1 MQTPINRRQ
10 TLLSRWTFRYVLT
23 LFVGLLI
30 IGVISILWIR
40 QETLNERK
48 HNLEAFAQVAVQYV
62 NDGHGAIA
70 IPDDFYEW
78 VDLTQRRYSLPG
90 QFSVSVFDAQGA
102 AIFVKKAPQTD
113 KAISQSDINIAP
125 PLNDQLIVTRSDGM
139 YRLAVPVLD
148 KNEAI
153 GSLVISYS
161 YQELTHVN
169 QNYTLIASLLLS
181 SGLLGWLI
189 IFFLSRNLR
198 KPIKQLAEALNQV
211 EAGQYQVVVPG
222 HVQEKEIHDLLFS
235 FQKMAA
241 RLGVLEQL
249 RTELLAG
256 VTHELKTP
264 IASIHGLIHAV
275 RDQVVTDGEA
285 EEFLD
290 LSLQQTRRLQHMVT
304 DLLDFNAFASGKI
317 NVRHDSLDLGKL
329 VGEIVYQWGLLDP
342 IEGFEVSAD
351 IPDPIALAVGDAS
364 RIQQIIVNL
373 LNNSRQAMGGKGSIR
388 VHLAQHSATSYEI
401 NVKDNGPGIPEEEQ
415 PNIFERYF
423 RGKRKKH
430 TVNGLGLGLTY
441 SQMLAVAMEGQLI
454 LKQSSPQEGT
464 TFQLLLPK
472 QP

>member
-1 MQTPINRRQ
+1 MQKPINRRQ

-23 LFVGLLI
+23 LFIGLI
-30 IGVISILWIR
+30 IIGLISIVWIR
-40 QETLNERK
+40 EGTLNKRK
-48 HNLEAFAQVAVQYV
+48 QNLETFAQAAVQYV
-62 NDGHGAIA
+62 NDNTGKIA
-70 IPDDFYEW
+70 IPKDFYEW
-78 VDLTQRRYSLPG
+78 IDLTQRRYLLPG
-90 QFSVSVFDAQGA
+90 QFSLSVFDARGV
-102 AIFVKKAPQTD
+102 AIFVKSAPQTGNTNSLTHSNT
-113 KAISQSDINIAP
+113 ASLLNEQSS
-125 PLNDQLIVTRSDGM
+125 VTSSDGL
-139 YRLAVPVLD
+139 YTLKIPVLD
-148 KNEAI
+148 NKIVI

-161 YQELTHVN
+161 YQELAHIN
-169 QNYTLIASLLLS
+169 QNYALIASLLFS

-198 KPIKQLAEALNQV
+198 KPIKQLAEALNQM

-222 HVQEKEIHDLLFS
+222 QVKEKEIHDLLCS

-241 RLGVLEQL
+241 RLGLLEEL

-275 RDQVVTDGEA
+275 RDQVVTGSEA

-290 LSLQQTRRLQHMVT
+290 ISLQQTRRLQHMVT

-317 NVRHDSLDLGKL
+317 NVRHDSLDLCKL
-329 VGEIVYQWGLLDP
+329 VGEIVYQWGLIDP
-342 IEGFEVSAD
+342 TEWLEVSAD
-351 IPDPIALAVGDAS
+351 IPEQSAIAVGDAS

-373 LNNSRQAMGGKGSIR
+373 LNNSRQALGDEGSIR
-388 VHLAQHSATSYEI
+388 VHLAQHSDTSYEI
-401 NVKDNGPGIPEEEQ
+401 KVKDNGPGIPEDEQ
-415 PNIFERYF
+415 RNIFERYF

-430 TVNGLGLGLTY
+430 TVSGLGLGLTY
-441 SQMLAVAMEGQLI
+441 SQMLAAAMGGQLI
-454 LKQSSPQEGT
+454 LKESSPQEGT